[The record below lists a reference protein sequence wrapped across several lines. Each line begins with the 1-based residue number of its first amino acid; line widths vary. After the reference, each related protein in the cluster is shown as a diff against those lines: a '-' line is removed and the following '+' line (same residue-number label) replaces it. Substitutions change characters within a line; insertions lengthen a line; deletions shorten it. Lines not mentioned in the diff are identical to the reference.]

1 MGKLYQPTTVEIAGL
16 WAQKTPTSAGY
27 PMFVAAEQLLA
38 NIDAAFALRKGNI
51 LVHDA
56 HAKRAALL
64 TNNATTCTCAEF
76 NHAPFVPPHIGL
88 TPPPRIVRH
97 CRHTLAWQGYA
108 RILRR
113 HYQVLRGHTP
123 GNLIT
128 TDRWKLGEHHPAD
141 VLAYLLFAEWL
152 AGTPLLSRS
161 SAQLAQEQA
170 LNQHPHAH
178 AARRAAAQGTVQETP
193 YEDQRQH

>member
-1 MGKLYQPTTVEIAGL
+1 MGKLYQPTAVEVAGL
-16 WAQKTPTSAGY
+16 WAQKTPASPGY
-27 PMFVAAEQLLA
+27 AMFVAAERLLVGTP
-38 NIDAAFALRKGNI
+38 DAFTMRKGNI
-51 LVHDA
+51 LVYDA
-56 HAKRAALL
+56 YTKRPALL
-64 TNNATTCTCAEF
+64 TNNATACTCVEF
-76 NHAPFVPPHIGL
+76 NQAPFVPPHIGL

-113 HYQVLRGHTP
+113 HYQILRGHAP

-141 VLAYLLFAEWL
+141 MLAYLLFAEWL

-170 LNQHPHAH
+170 LHQHPH
-178 AARRAAAQGTVQETP
+178 AARRAAAQGTQQETP

>member
-1 MGKLYQPTTVEIAGL
+1 
-16 WAQKTPTSAGY
+16 
-27 PMFVAAEQLLA
+27 MFVAAEQLLA

-76 NHAPFVPPHIGL
+76 NQAPFVPPHIGL

-97 CRHTLAWQGYA
+97 CRHTLAWQGYT

-141 VLAYLLFAEWL
+141 MLAYLLFADWL

-161 SAQLAQEQA
+161 SAQLAEEQA
-170 LNQHPHAH
+170 LHQHPH
-178 AARRAAAQGTVQETP
+178 AARRAAAQGTQQET

>member
-1 MGKLYQPTTVEIAGL
+1 MVKLYQPTTVEIAGM

-27 PMFVAAEQLLA
+27 PMFVAAEQMLA
-38 NIDAAFALRKGNI
+38 NIDAAFTLRKGNI
-51 LVHDA
+51 LVYDA
-56 HAKRAALL
+56 HAKRAALV

-76 NHAPFVPPHIGL
+76 NQVPFVPPGHSL
-88 TPPPRIVRH
+88 APRRIVRH
-97 CRHTLAWQGYA
+97 GRHPLAGRGPP

>member
-27 PMFVAAEQLLA
+27 QMFVAAEQLLA
-38 NIDAAFALRKGNI
+38 NIDAAFTLRKGNI
-51 LVHDA
+51 LVYDA

-76 NHAPFVPPHIGL
+76 NQAPFVPPQ
-88 TPPPRIVRH
+88 RIVRH

-152 AGTPLLSRS
+152 VGTPLLSRS
-161 SAQLAQEQA
+161 RAKLAQEQA

-193 YEDQRQH
+193 CKQPHA

>member
-1 MGKLYQPTTVEIAGL
+1 MGKLYQPTAAEISGL
-16 WAQKTPTSAGY
+16 WAQKTPASPGY
-27 PMFVAAEQLLA
+27 QMFVAAEKMLTS
-38 NIDAAFALRKGNI
+38 IDDAFILHKGNI
-51 LVHDA
+51 LVYDA
-56 HAKRAALL
+56 HTKRAALV
-64 TNNATTCTCAEF
+64 TNNGTTCTCVEF
-76 NHAPFVPPHIGL
+76 NQAPFVPPQLGIG
-88 TPPPRIVRH
+88 PQRIVRH

-113 HYQVLRGHTP
+113 HYQILRCYAP

-170 LNQHPHAH
+170 LHQHPHAH
-178 AARRAAAQGTVQETP
+178 AARRAAAQGTQQETP